1 MTKVPTAQ
9 GLSFLPF
16 SNGYENR
23 VQAGDNTGHYLSEL
37 RRRGKEAISEFITSS
52 ENERKP
58 SLALSTPC
66 SFIGPRSLLVN
77 ITFRH
82 LYFGFNPAPFFTSTI
97 FTSTD
102 TNPPLKPKLMKQTPR
117 VL

>member
-16 SNGYENR
+16 SDGYENG
-23 VQAGDNTGHYLSEL
+23 VQAGDDTDHYLSEL
-37 RRRGKEAISEFITSS
+37 RRRGKEAISELITSR

-66 SFIGPRSLLVN
+66 SFIGPRSWRVS
-77 ITFRH
+77 ITSRH
-82 LYFGFNPAPFFTSTI
+82 LYFGFKSPPFFTSTI

-102 TNPPLKPKLMKQTPR
+102 TNPSLKPKLMKQTPS